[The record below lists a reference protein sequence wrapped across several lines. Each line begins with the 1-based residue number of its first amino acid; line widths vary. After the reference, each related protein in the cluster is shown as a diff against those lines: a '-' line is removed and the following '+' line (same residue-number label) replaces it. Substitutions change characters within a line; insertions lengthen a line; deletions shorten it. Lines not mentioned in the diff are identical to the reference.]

1 MKTLIVTKEKAR
13 AVYPLQQN
21 PVPRRKSPGQERVQ
35 PSSRART
42 AGRPAE
48 SLLLCVFILLLI
60 AISIGL
66 IAQYSQ
72 VVALNYQIQQVD
84 QQIAQL
90 QKENERLALDVRSM
104 NSLERL
110 ESIAVHELGLQ
121 YPEQKQWLRLSAR
134 GD

>member
-1 MKTLIVTKEKAR
+1 MIVTKERAR
-13 AVYPLQQN
+13 PAYPLKQQ
-21 PVPRRKSPGQERVQ
+21 PVPSRKSPGQGRLQ
-35 PSSRART
+35 PASRPRT
-42 AGRPAE
+42 VGRPAE
-48 SLLLCVFILLLI
+48 SLLLCGLILLLI
-60 AISIGL
+60 AVSIGL

-84 QQIAQL
+84 RQVAQL
-90 QKENERLALDVRSM
+90 HKENERLTLDVRRMS
-104 NSLERL
+104 SLERL